1 MNEKNIVAVVCIVIG
16 LLVFFTTE
24 IIQLGLL
31 LILLAALVVKGSLS
45 KNMKPNDLNNKSN
58 TGDQ

>member
-1 MNEKNIVAVVCIVIG
+1 MSEKNIVAVVCTVTG

-24 IIQLGLL
+24 LRQLGLL
-31 LILLAALVVKGSLS
+31 LIVLAALVVKGSLS

-58 TGDQ
+58 IVGQ